1 MANIFNENTSADKA
15 EVLKQQRALQDNM
28 SQLKHLQGK
37 IKYCEAAALKA
48 STLTLRAQESAGCQA
63 LEPSINTARKGAA
76 TTKIS
81 ALQHSTRC
89 GNNRDT
95 LENTT

>member
-1 MANIFNENTSADKA
+1 
-15 EVLKQQRALQDNM
+15 M

-48 STLTLRAQESAGCQA
+48 SALTLRAQVSAGCQA
-63 LEPSINTARKGAA
+63 LEPSINTARKGTA
-76 TTKIS
+76 TTKIP
-81 ALQHSTRC
+81 ALRHGTCC

-95 LENTT
+95 LESTT